1 MRYSTERR
9 FRKYVKE
16 YGFLSFVSDICL
28 VIIMIKNYW
37 ILQQKQEQMLQKL
50 LLKQQFKKTSGT
62 TGDLIGNKIADK
74 ITSIGKSQNHD
85 KTKKSRRKKH
95 DNKLLMTLNCFE

>member
-1 MRYSTERR
+1 M
-9 FRKYVKE
+9 
-16 YGFLSFVSDICL
+16 
-28 VIIMIKNYW
+28 
-37 ILQQKQEQMLQKL
+37 
-50 LLKQQFKKTSGT
+50 
-62 TGDLIGNKIADK
+62 GNKIADK